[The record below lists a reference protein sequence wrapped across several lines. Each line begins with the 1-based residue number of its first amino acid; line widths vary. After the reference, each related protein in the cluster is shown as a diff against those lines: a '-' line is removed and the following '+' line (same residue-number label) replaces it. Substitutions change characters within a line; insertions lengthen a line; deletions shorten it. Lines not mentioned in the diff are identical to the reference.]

1 MSTTF
6 FNFIYFF
13 IFYVKIINIFKKV
26 GDILE
31 TIDYNDLNFIDNDL
45 WEFGSFGTLRR
56 CIFNGKYYACKTFKD
71 PSYLNSKR
79 RKISQIS
86 KVECEKLIVP
96 KFWVHKNGKT
106 DTYLTLLKDN
116 CWDIGEKKENIF
128 NQLKDSKDNILKMH
142 EYKIIHGDLSLSNII
157 VKNDDAYIIDFDNAS
172 YNGSKINLKDA
183 NDFTIQYVENFGVNK
198 ALDVYLFNLITFS
211 LINNI
216 DIKLVRSTIAEGNYG
231 YFDSKDAIKICNQ
244 SFLQSPYSD
253 KDFLID
259 TIDETTFSI

>member
-1 MSTTF
+1 
-6 FNFIYFF
+6 
-13 IFYVKIINIFKKV
+13 
-26 GDILE
+26 
-31 TIDYNDLNFIDNDL
+31 
-45 WEFGSFGTLRR
+45 
-56 CIFNGKYYACKTFKD
+56 
-71 PSYLNSKR
+71 
-79 RKISQIS
+79 
-86 KVECEKLIVP
+86 
-96 KFWVHKNGKT
+96 
-106 DTYLTLLKDN
+106 
-116 CWDIGEKKENIF
+116 
-128 NQLKDSKDNILKMH
+128 MH